1 MASLAAESWGV
12 VSVEELQ
19 ACGLTRNA
27 IGRRLAAGR
36 LHRVHRGV
44 YAVGHLG
51 LTPEGRWLAAVKA
64 CGPAVLSHASLAM
77 LFALIPVEDR
87 VPEVTVVHGRRRAPE
102 GVRVHRT
109 RSLHPEDV
117 WRHRGIPTTSPE
129 RLLLDLAA
137 RLEDGP
143 LRTLMS
149 RAQSMRL
156 TNLRRLAR
164 QLDRAAGRPG
174 RARYARVLASRPPAT
189 RTQLEDRVFDL
200 VVAGG
205 FARPDVNVPL
215 RIDGR
220 RVIPDL
226 RWPEQHLIVEADSA
240 QWHDTP
246 QARADDAERQA
257 LLEAHGERVIRVTWT
272 QATAH
277 VAQTLARIDAAGA
290 PRPRA
295 RP

>member
-1 MASLAAESWGV
+1 MASLA
-12 VSVEELQ
+12 
-19 ACGLTRNA
+19 
-27 IGRRLAAGR
+27 AAGR

-44 YAVGHLG
+44 YAVGHIG

-64 CGPAVLSHASLAM
+64 CGPVAALSHFSLAM
-77 LFALIPVEDR
+77 LFELMPVEDR
-87 VPEVTVVHGRRRAPE
+87 LPEVTVVHGRRRAPE

-137 RLEDGP
+137 RLDDRP
-143 LRTLMS
+143 LRALMS

-174 RARYARVLASRPPAT
+174 RACYARVLASRPPAT
-189 RTQLEDRVFDL
+189 RTELEDRVFDL
-200 VVAGG
+200 VLAGG
-205 FARPDVNVPL
+205 FARPD
-215 RIDGR
+215 
-220 RVIPDL
+220 
-226 RWPEQHLIVEADSA
+226 
-240 QWHDTP
+240 
-246 QARADDAERQA
+246 DAERQA
-257 LLEAHGERVIRVTWT
+257 LPESHGERVVRVTWA

-277 VAQTLARIDAAGA
+277 AAQTLRRIEAAGA
-290 PRPRA
+290 PTPRA